1 MLDYKDIGARIQ
13 AVRTAQHMSQ
23 EKLGEMV
30 GVGTSHISHIETGK
44 TVPSLQVF
52 IDIINALSCSA
63 DELLCIEIEKARPIY
78 DNWITEQLAD
88 CSQDALPWLQPHI
101 LPCHSV
107 MSAAR
112 SISGY
117 I

>member
-13 AVRTAQHMSQ
+13 AVRTAQRMSQ

-52 IDIINALSCSA
+52 VDIINALDCSA
-63 DELLCIEIEKARPIY
+63 DELLCIELGKARPIY
-78 DNWITEQLAD
+78 ENWITEQLAE
-88 CSQDALPWLQPHI
+88 CSQDEIKMITELVLTTKATMRRLKL
-101 LPCHSV
+101 
-107 MSAAR
+107 
-112 SISGY
+112 SGEDR
-117 I
+117 